1 MKTVKKNENSLVCQK
16 TGSKAQIIS
25 YFEKDNISYAKI
37 SIKMKFENSYF
48 QILKTINIE
57 NLEKEFNY
65 K

>member
-1 MKTVKKNENSLVCQK
+1 MKTDKKNKSILVCQK
-16 TGSKAQIIS
+16 TGSKAKIIR
-25 YFEKDNISYAKI
+25 YFEQDNISYAKV